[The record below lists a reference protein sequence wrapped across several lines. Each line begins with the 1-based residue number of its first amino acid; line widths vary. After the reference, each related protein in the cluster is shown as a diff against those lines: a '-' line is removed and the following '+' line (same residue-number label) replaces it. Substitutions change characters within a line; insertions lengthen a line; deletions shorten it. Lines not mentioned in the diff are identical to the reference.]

1 MAAAAVAPPPPP
13 PPPPPAAAAAA
24 ALGANDAAADYGGG
38 GHRSSAGGN
47 RGGRGSSG
55 GGRYCLNLSG
65 NVSDKEKVRLTTG
78 RSVSPQTDR
87 QTVCARTAC
96 LGAFAC
102 VHVCMCVCVRVRMYA
117 CVCVC
122 LCMCACV
129 YGVRSLQRLDKETQ
143 RIARIMGLKLV
154 NDDDGP
160 DESINGRQIRCA
172 ISK

>member
-78 RSVSPQTDR
+78 RS
-87 QTVCARTAC
+87 
-96 LGAFAC
+96 
-102 VHVCMCVCVRVRMYA
+102 
-117 CVCVC
+117 
-122 LCMCACV
+122 
-129 YGVRSLQRLDKETQ
+129 LQRLDKETQ

-160 DESINGRQIRCA
+160 DESINGRQSIARTGG
-172 ISK
+172 SD